1 MRKRDKKRAP
11 APSAGSGF
19 LRRFISENPLLTRG
33 MSLTAI
39 VVASSTLADG
49 TFIALVMAAL
59 IVWNVA
65 VSALARRLV
74 TGPRA
79 FVFYAVTAALGYIP
93 LGVYAVQRFPMQVE
107 RIGIYLPLLVVSSVL
122 IAKTPEALRG
132 ARWFNDL
139 RIVFDLAFGFGA
151 VSVLVG
157 ALREWLAAG
166 TVGGVAFLPI
176 FHIPGASFPYMGF
189 VLCGFLAAG
198 AKALESF
205 LWRRRMRQWKNTYRG
220 F

>member
-1 MRKRDKKRAP
+1 
-11 APSAGSGF
+11 

-39 VVASSTLADG
+39 VVASSTLEDG
-49 TFIALVMAAL
+49 AIIALIMAAL
-59 IVWNVA
+59 IVWNVV

-74 TGPRA
+74 TGQRA

-93 LGVYAVQRFPMQVE
+93 LGYYALQLFPMQIE

-122 IAKTPEALRG
+122 IVKAPEALRG

-139 RIVFDLAFGFGA
+139 RIVFDLIFGFGA
-151 VSVLVG
+151 VSIIIG

-166 TVGGVAFLPI
+166 TIGGFAFLPI

-189 VLCGFLAAG
+189 VLCGLLAAG
-198 AKALESF
+198 AKALESY
-205 LWRRRMRQWKNTYRG
+205 LWRRRMSQWKNTYRG
-220 F
+220 L